1 LVTGT
6 FPVVNF
12 GALERYRVPAADWS
26 GRLTDMDPADR
37 EGMPFPRPEAEAA
50 TASDIAEI
58 DRMQEILYAQS
69 KHALLVVLQGSDTS
83 GKDGTIRKV
92 FSSINPLGAV
102 AVAFKKP
109 TPHELAHDF
118 LWRIHKAVPA
128 AGMIGIFNRSHYE
141 DVLVARVHGL
151 VPPERIEA
159 RYDQINRFERHLV
172 ENDVTILKF
181 FLHISRKEQRARLQ
195 ARLDDPTK
203 RWKFNPDDLAERKH
217 WDDYMSAYQ
226 TAFERCSS
234 EWAPWFIV
242 PANHKWYRNAV
253 IARVVRSTLEALDLT
268 YPPEMAG
275 LDKIRVE

>member
-1 LVTGT
+1 MTGT

-69 KHALLVVLQGSDTS
+69 KHALLVVLQGSD
-83 GKDGTIRKV
+83 
-92 FSSINPLGAV
+92 
-102 AVAFKKP
+102 AFKKP

-275 LDKIRVE
+275 LDKIRIE

>member
-1 LVTGT
+1 M
-6 FPVVNF
+6 FPAVNF
-12 GALERYRVPAADWS
+12 GALERYRVPATDWR
-26 GRLTDMDPADR
+26 GRLTDIDPADR

-50 TASDIAEI
+50 TASDISEI

-69 KHALLVVLQGSDTS
+69 KHALLVVLQGLDTS
-83 GKDGTIRKV
+83 GKDGTVRKV

-109 TPHELAHDF
+109 TSHELAHDF

-141 DVLVARVHGL
+141 DVLVGRVHSL
-151 VPPERIEA
+151 VPPERVEA

-181 FLHISRKEQRARLQ
+181 FLLISRKEQLARLQ

-217 WDDYMSAYQ
+217 WDGYMSAYQ
-226 TAFERCSS
+226 TALERCSS

-253 IARVVRSTLEALDLT
+253 IARIVRSTLEALDLT
-268 YPPEMAG
+268 YPPEMPG
-275 LDKIRVE
+275 LDKIRIE